1 MWMSR
6 ACTPTRA
13 AGISSADQQDKISIL
28 VAPFYEEQD
37 TQVIPTPANVPQW
50 VLYAAIGGGAL
61 FLVLML
67 LMLLIHRIRAKK
79 RGSVAQAA
87 APVSM
92 PQPVEAA
99 VPQQAD
105 ILEMQTEKSME
116 LRQDVRKFAEENPE
130 IAAQMVKN
138 WLREGERTT

>member
-1 MWMSR
+1 M
-6 ACTPTRA
+6 
-13 AGISSADQQDKISIL
+13 
-28 VAPFYEEQD
+28 APFYEEQD